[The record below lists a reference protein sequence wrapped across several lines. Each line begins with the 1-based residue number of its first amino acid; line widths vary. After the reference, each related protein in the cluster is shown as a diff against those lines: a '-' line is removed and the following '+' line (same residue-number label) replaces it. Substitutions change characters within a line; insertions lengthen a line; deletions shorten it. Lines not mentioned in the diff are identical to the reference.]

1 MHEESLIRSLLRQVE
16 ELAQQ
21 HHARAVD
28 EIEVEVGPLSGV
40 EPLLLQDAF
49 ERLKDEFSWPRA
61 ELSVLQVG
69 LDVLCQSCQ
78 SESQL
83 KDFRFVCR
91 ECGSTSLQILRGD
104 AFRLL
109 NVRMQ
114 VDDSFNGKPQATATQ
129 HSTDACGLP
138 LNEQTSHP

>member
-1 MHEESLIRSLLRQVE
+1 MHEESLMRSLLRQVD

-21 HHARAVD
+21 HHAVSVE

-49 ERLKDEFSWPRA
+49 ERLKAEFSWPHA
-61 ELSVLQVG
+61 ELAVLQVG
-69 LDVLCQSCQ
+69 LDILCTGCQ

-83 KDFRFVCR
+83 QDFHFVCP

-104 AFRLL
+104 VFRLL

-114 VDDSFNGKPQATATQ
+114 VDDSVTVSGNEACRVGQAAI
-129 HSTDACGLP
+129 SSAGP
-138 LNEQTSHP
+138 P

>member
-1 MHEESLIRSLLRQVE
+1 MHEESLMRSLLRQVE
-16 ELAQQ
+16 ELSQQ
-21 HHARAVD
+21 HHASAVE

-49 ERLKDEFSWPRA
+49 ERLRDEFSWPKA

-69 LDVLCQSCQ
+69 LDVVCKSCE

-83 KDFRFVCR
+83 QDFRFVCHQ
-91 ECGSTSLQILRGD
+91 CGSTSLQILGGD

-114 VDDSFNGKPQATATQ
+114 IDDSVTVSGNEACRVGQAAI
-129 HSTDACGLP
+129 SSAGP
-138 LNEQTSHP
+138 P

>member
-1 MHEESLIRSLLRQVE
+1 MHEESLMRSLLRQVD

-21 HHARAVD
+21 HHATAVE
-28 EIEVEVGPLSGV
+28 EIEVDVGPLSGV

-49 ERLKDEFSWPRA
+49 ERLKDEFSLPRA

-69 LDVLCQSCQ
+69 LDVVCKSCE

-83 KDFRFVCR
+83 QDFRFVCHQ
-91 ECGSTSLQILRGD
+91 CGSTSLQILGGD

-114 VDDSFNGKPQATATQ
+114 IDDSVTASGNAACRVGQAAI
-129 HSTDACGLP
+129 SSAGP
-138 LNEQTSHP
+138 P